1 MRRRLWVVRGREAHV
16 PLGPGKR
23 ARRARAGTPQRSGT
37 GRIADL
43 FEDLVDGLL
52 DFLTSWRP

>member
-1 MRRRLWVVRGREAHV
+1 MRRR
-16 PLGPGKR
+16 KR
-23 ARRARAGTPQRSGT
+23 ARRAHASTPQRSGA
-37 GRIADL
+37 GWIADL